1 MAYNDI
7 STLKDVLNINYKIY
21 IITLSLK
28 ENRKNSLT
36 GKIVEDCWKYFSLLL
51 CNFIEITLQ

>member
-36 GKIVEDCWKYFSLLL
+36 GKIVEDS
-51 CNFIEITLQ
+51 